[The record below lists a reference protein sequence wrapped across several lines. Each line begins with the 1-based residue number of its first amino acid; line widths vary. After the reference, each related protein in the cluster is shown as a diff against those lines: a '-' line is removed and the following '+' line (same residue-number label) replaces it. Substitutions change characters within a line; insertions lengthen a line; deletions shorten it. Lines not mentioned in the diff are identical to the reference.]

1 MLAPL
6 RDKAAMKFTPFVFVT
21 LMFGA
26 LVGWFAPGGTQPS
39 PAAAE
44 ASLADDQKRLQA
56 ANTEHWYADEVVL
69 PRNDDGHFYAEVSTD
84 SGTVMMLVDTGASMV
99 ALTANDAAMMGVEW
113 QADQV
118 RPVARG
124 ASGDVYGVPVVLDRI
139 DVKGIEGR
147 RVEAVVVP
155 EGLDISLLGQTFL
168 AKVNRVEVSGDEM
181 VLHD

>member
-1 MLAPL
+1 
-6 RDKAAMKFTPFVFVT
+6 MKFTPFVSVT
-21 LMFGA
+21 LMLGA
-26 LVGWFAPGGTQPS
+26 LVGWFAPGGPKLP

-44 ASLADDQKRLQA
+44 ASAARGEDRLDVA
-56 ANTEHWYADEVVL
+56 STEQWYADDVIL
-69 PRNDDGHFYAEVSTD
+69 RRGAGGHFYADVSTD
-84 SGTVMMLVDTGASMV
+84 SGTVTMLVDTGASMV
-99 ALTANDAAMMGVEW
+99 ALTANDAATMGVEW

-139 DVKGIEGR
+139 DVKGIEVRG
-147 RVEAVVVP
+147 VEAVVVP

-168 AKVNRVEVSGDEM
+168 SHVSRVEVSGDEM

>member
-1 MLAPL
+1 MLALP
-6 RDKAAMKFTPFVFVT
+6 REKKAMKFTPFVFVT

-26 LVGWFAPGGTQPS
+26 LVGWFAPGSPNPR

-44 ASLADDQKRLQA
+44 ARAAEGQDRSQA
-56 ANTEHWYADEVVL
+56 ASTQHWYADEVVL

-99 ALTANDAAMMGVEW
+99 ALTANDAAMMGVDW
-113 QADQV
+113 RADQV

-155 EGLDISLLGQTFL
+155 QGLDISLLGQTFL

>member
-1 MLAPL
+1 MLALL

-26 LVGWFAPGGTQPS
+26 MVGWFAPGGPQTR
-39 PAAAE
+39 PASAE
-44 ASLADDQKRLQA
+44 ANLADEQKRLEA

-69 PRNDDGHFYAEVSTD
+69 PRGDDGHFYAEVATD
-84 SGTVMMLVDTGASMV
+84 SGSVMMLVDTGASMV
-99 ALTANDAAMMGVEW
+99 ALTGNDAAMMGVEW

-139 DVKGIEGR
+139 NVKGIEAR
-147 RVEAVVVP
+147 QVQAVVVP
-155 EGLDISLLGQTFL
+155 EGLDISLLGQSFL